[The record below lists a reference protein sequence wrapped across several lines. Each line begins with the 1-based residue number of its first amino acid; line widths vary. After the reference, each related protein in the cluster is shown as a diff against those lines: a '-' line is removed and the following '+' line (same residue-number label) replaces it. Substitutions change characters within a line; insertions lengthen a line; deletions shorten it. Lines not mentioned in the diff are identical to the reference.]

1 MATPIYRLH
10 ENASRL
16 RFGVELNF
24 KNAKQ
29 AKQKKQSFYLRHN
42 MPGFA
47 STETLS
53 FGLVLRASV
62 GQKGIV
68 LQARYLAQYL
78 PRRACPMW
86 EKRPRDGNFQYIR
99 HGVKRFSHIEVGM
112 GSGVS
117 RLTLAPGQN
126 NLE

>member
-1 MATPIYRLH
+1 MATQIYRLH

-47 STETLS
+47 STETFS
-53 FGLVLRASV
+53 FGLVLK
-62 GQKGIV
+62 QKGIV

-78 PRRACPMW
+78 LRRACLM
-86 EKRPRDGNFQYIR
+86 
-99 HGVKRFSHIEVGM
+99 
-112 GSGVS
+112 
-117 RLTLAPGQN
+117 
-126 NLE
+126 